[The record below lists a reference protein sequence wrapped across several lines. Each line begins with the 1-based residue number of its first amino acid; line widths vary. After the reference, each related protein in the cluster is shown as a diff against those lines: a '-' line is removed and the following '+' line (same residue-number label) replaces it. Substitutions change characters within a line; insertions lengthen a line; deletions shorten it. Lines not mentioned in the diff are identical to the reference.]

1 MNIFLDDSLIG
12 NQLWPFTNTRHVAN
26 IRIGMLTILEKWK
39 YLMPNA
45 QIFLEIG
52 EMSADILF
60 VPAHWIPSEKNINQ
74 IIEFAQDK
82 SLHKIAPSGINKLEF
97 PWHIFQ
103 LSDEES
109 RNDFPL
115 LVKHKK
121 QTTETFN
128 IKAYG
133 QDIFIEEG
141 ATLFDCSINATSG
154 PVFIGKN
161 ARILE
166 GALIRGPFFLGEN
179 AVVKMGAKI
188 YGATCV
194 GEGSIVGGEI
204 KNSVFFNNSNKAH
217 DGYIGDSVIGAWCNL
232 GAGTS
237 NSNVKNTFGNVYF
250 PIPNQS
256 SESAGI
262 KAGLLMGDYSK
273 AAINTSFYTGT
284 VVGTCC
290 HIFGNEIPK
299 TYLPDFSWGNNEQ
312 YELNKALSHINQWRI
327 NSGANKLN
335 HKEINDLTSA
345 YKKTTT

>member
-1 MNIFLDDSLIG
+1 MNIFLDDSYIG
-12 NQLWPFTNTRHVAN
+12 NQLWPFTNTRHVAQ
-26 IRIGMLTILEKWK
+26 IRIGMLTILEKWA
-39 YLMPNA
+39 YLKPD
-45 QIFLEIG
+45 IHIVLE
-52 EMSADILF
+52 ADKATSDCLSI
-60 VPAHWIPSEKNINQ
+60 PAHWIPSEKNINQ
-74 IIEFAQDK
+74 IIEFAQKDSADK
-82 SLHKIAPSGINKLEF
+82 IDLTGINKLEF

-103 LSDEES
+103 LNDEES
-109 RNDFPL
+109 RNDFAL
-115 LVKHKK
+115 LSKHKK

-128 IKAYG
+128 IKTYG
-133 QDIFIEEG
+133 TDIFIEEG

-188 YGATCV
+188 YGATSV

-204 KNSVFFNNSNKAH
+204 KNSVIFNNSNKAH
-217 DGYIGDSVIGAWCNL
+217 DGYLGDSVIGAWCNL

-237 NSNVKNTFGNVYF
+237 NSNVKNTFSNVHF
-250 PIPNQS
+250 PIPNQTT
-256 SESAGI
+256 ESAGI

-284 VVGTCC
+284 AVGTCC
-290 HIFGNEIPK
+290 NIFGHEIPK
-299 TYLPDFSWGNNEQ
+299 TYLPDFSWGNNDH
-312 YELNKALSHINQWRI
+312 YDLNKAISHINQWRI
-327 NSGANKLN
+327 NSGSIGLN
-335 HKEINDLTSA
+335 PKEINDLTIA